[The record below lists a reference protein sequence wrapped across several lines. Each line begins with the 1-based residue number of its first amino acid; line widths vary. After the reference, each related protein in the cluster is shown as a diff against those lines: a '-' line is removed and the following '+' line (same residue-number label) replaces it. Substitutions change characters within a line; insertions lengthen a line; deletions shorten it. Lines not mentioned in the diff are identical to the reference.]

1 MARRTRRKSR
11 RITRGTRR
19 KSRRTTRGTKRKYR
33 KRNTRGGGI
42 KKVYR
47 WIRDTKNRRARR
59 EQYRL
64 RERRALAHESERL
77 NGLQGYSLTHRKRV
91 QERPSVDQVL
101 RISGQ
106 RPSVDQ
112 ALFISGQELIRK
124 QKGDLRRY
132 EEQIRSE
139 DDPAFWNLP
148 GSPHDE

>member
-47 WIRDTKNRRARR
+47 WIRDTKNRRDRR

-64 RERRALAHESERL
+64 RERRARAHESERL
-77 NGLQGYSLTHRKRV
+77 NGLQGYSLTPRNRV
-91 QERPSVDQVL
+91 QE
-101 RISGQ
+101 

-112 ALFISGQELIRK
+112 ALFISGQQLLRK
-124 QKGDLRRY
+124 QKGDLRRHD
-132 EEQIRSE
+132 EQIRYE

>member
-1 MARRTRRKSR
+1 MTRR
-11 RITRGTRR
+11 TRR

-47 WIRDTKNRRARR
+47 WVRDTKNRRARR

-77 NGLQGYSLTHRKRV
+77 NGLQGYSLTHRNRV
-91 QERPSVDQVL
+91 QEQPRGPIDAEL
-101 RISGQ
+101 RISRQ
-106 RPSVDQ
+106 Q
-112 ALFISGQELIRK
+112 LIRK
-124 QKGDLRRY
+124 QKGDLRRHD
-132 EEQIRSE
+132 EQIRYE

>member
-1 MARRTRRKSR
+1 MTRRTRRKSR
-11 RITRGTRR
+11 RTRRKSRRTIRGTRR
-19 KSRRTTRGTKRKYR
+19 KTRTTRGTKRKYR

-47 WIRDTKNRRARR
+47 WVRDTKNRRARR

-77 NGLQGYSLTHRKRV
+77 NGLQGYSLTHRNRV
-91 QERPSVDQVL
+91 QERPSVDQAL

-106 RPSVDQ
+106 RPSGPIDQ
-112 ALFISGQELIRK
+112 ALFISGQELLK
-124 QKGDLRRY
+124 EYD
-132 EEQIRSE
+132 EQIR

-148 GSPHDE
+148 GSPPFF